1 MIYQLHRRTM
11 PLVTCQGEWLI
22 SAVVSQSLTEKE
34 IEVVSEDVV
43 EISAVLA
50 V

>member
-1 MIYQLHRRTM
+1 MGYSIGIVLGSK
-11 PLVTCQGEWLI
+11 LDVDG
-22 SAVVSQSLTEKE
+22 KG
-34 IEVVSEDVV
+34 VVSEDVV

>member
-1 MIYQLHRRTM
+1 M
-11 PLVTCQGEWLI
+11 PLT
-22 SAVVSQSLTEKE
+22 LTEQLGVLTVPKAQSPGSVK
-34 IEVVSEDVV
+34 VVSEDVV